1 MEIIEREDLEDKYMP
16 DAIDEQ
22 VIKQVND
29 KLVESIK
36 KASDCTIDVAK
47 MNYRQVENLAS
58 IISDVGYY
66 YRILS
71 SDNSY
76 ASIVIRTV
84 YSRTNELG

>member
-29 KLVESIK
+29 KLIESIK
-36 KASDCTIDVAK
+36 KASDCTIDVSE
-47 MNYRQVENLAS
+47 MNYRQVENLKS
-58 IISDVGYY
+58 IISDAGYY
-66 YRILS
+66 CQIVG
-71 SDNSY
+71 SDSSY

-84 YSRTNELG
+84 YSEIN